1 VGLKK
6 RGVEGDGEEAAPDVV
21 VVGVVVDGGEGVQ
34 DQGST
39 GCFSFHIGQRLPPH
53 RICQNHS
60 VGPQC
65 RSYNWGPSPDVGH
78 SLAAA

>member
-1 VGLKK
+1 MGLKK

-39 GCFSFHIGQRLPPH
+39 GCFSELYEKVTLVI
-53 RICQNHS
+53 
-60 VGPQC
+60 
-65 RSYNWGPSPDVGH
+65 YT
-78 SLAAA
+78 A